1 MFQKMDFALWQ
12 KGEPM
17 TWDEFLNKNIE
28 YQHNGQVRTDIVCP
42 ECGRKI
48 YFDST
53 IILTTYPAKFHY
65 WCSCGWTGTAHE
77 RWCGNTE
84 RRTDE

>member
-1 MFQKMDFALWQ
+1 
-12 KGEPM
+12 M
-17 TWDEFLNKNIE
+17 TWNEFLNKNIE
-28 YQHNGQVRTDIVCP
+28 YQHNGQVRTDIDCP

-65 WCSCGWTGTAHE
+65 WCSCGWTGAAHE
-77 RWCGNTE
+77 RWFGNTE
-84 RRTDE
+84 RRTDATD